1 MRTSP
6 LHDFFAQSGAR
17 FAERYGVEIVDAVSG
32 PDQEYALVR
41 DAVALS
47 DASYMQV
54 FRIPEAA
61 AIDALDPQ
69 LAGNV
74 ARIRFGRM
82 LHTFLADAEGH
93 IAADCYVAN
102 NDEEFLL
109 ICESLVDDAA
119 IRKQFMEAG
128 GPESGMEDLTET
140 HAVLSL
146 DGYKAW
152 AVAREVF
159 GSDILGLPYLS
170 VETCTFEG
178 ETVRL
183 FRAGKTSEFGYLVLI
198 CREKAEA
205 LAAALA
211 AAVARQGGGL
221 CGCSIQNDLRLEG
234 RFFNVYAEGAVV
246 RDPLALG
253 IQWMIDFEK
262 PDFCGGEAIRQQRDA
277 GVRHKIMGVIAQP
290 GQDLPAEAPLFE
302 GDEEVGHMVAS
313 CMSHVLG
320 CRMGLA
326 LVHIDRAYVGVT
338 LSLGTSGGPSI
349 TTISMPPIMP
359 KSLSVKLDE
368 V

>member
-6 LHDFFAQSGAR
+6 LHDFFADAGAQ
-17 FAERYGVEIVDAVSG
+17 FAERHGVEIVDRISD
-32 PDQEYALVR
+32 PEKEYRLVR
-41 DAVALS
+41 DSVALS

-54 FRIPEAA
+54 FRIPEEE
-61 AIDALDPQ
+61 AIDALDPL

-82 LHTFLADAEGH
+82 LHTFLADEEGH
-93 IAADCYVAN
+93 LAADCYVAN

-119 IRKQFMEAG
+119 IRKQMMDAG
-128 GPESGMEDLTET
+128 GASANMEDLTET
-140 HAVLSL
+140 HALLSL

-170 VETCTFEG
+170 VETCSFED

-183 FRAGKTSEFGYLVLI
+183 FRAGKTSEFGYLVLVS
-198 CREKAEA
+198 REK
-205 LAAALA
+205 AAALA
-211 AAVARQGGGL
+211 ATLAEAVARQEGGL
-221 CGCSIQNDLRLEG
+221 CGVSIHNDLRLEG
-234 RFFNVYAEGAVV
+234 RFFNVYAEGAAV

-262 PDFCGGEAIRQQRDA
+262 PDYCGGAAIRQRREA
-277 GVRHKIMGVIAQP
+277 GVNQKIMGILASP
-290 GQDLPAEAPLFE
+290 GEELPSDASLLE
-302 GDEEVGHMVAS
+302 GGETVGHMVAS
-313 CMSHVLG
+313 CVSHVLG

-326 LVHIDRAYVGVT
+326 LVDVNRAYVGVT
-338 LSLGTSGGPSI
+338 FALGQSDGPSV